1 MADAAYQILLKPSR
15 ELTGKFLI
23 DEDVLREAGVTD
35 LSRYNPP
42 GIVDAELMRD
52 FFV

>member
-1 MADAAYQILLKPSR
+1 VILTRPSG
-15 ELTGKFLI
+15 EWTGQFFI

-35 LSRYNPP
+35 LSRYLQE
-42 GIVDAELMRD
+42 GAREEQLMRD